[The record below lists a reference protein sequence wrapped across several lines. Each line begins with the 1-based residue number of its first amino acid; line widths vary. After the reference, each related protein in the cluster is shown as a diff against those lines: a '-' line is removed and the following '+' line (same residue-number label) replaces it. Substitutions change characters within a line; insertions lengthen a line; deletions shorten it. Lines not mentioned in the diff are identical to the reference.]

1 MKQIERIE
9 VLGDSILKGIQVN
22 PENKRYYTKNDIDLN
37 KLSDMYSLTF
47 TNDSRFGC
55 TVTKGSQL
63 ISKQLEKG
71 KVFDAIVMDF
81 GGNDCDYKWEEI
93 AANPGGEFK
102 PNTPLD
108 LFITEYTKLIKT
120 IKNNHMIPILTT
132 LPPLDPQRFFDWW
145 CGNLNK
151 ENVMKWLGSIK
162 TIYNHQAMY
171 SSCVEE
177 IAKQENVPLI
187 DIRSAFLK
195 KDHVEGLICEDGTH
209 PNSNGQKIISEAFQ
223 EFFQKYLKQNSL
235 LQPDPSLNTCL
246 PA

>member
-22 PENKRYYTKNDIDLN
+22 PENKRYYTKNDFNIN
-37 KLSDMYSLTF
+37 KLSSMYSLTI

-63 ISKQLEKG
+63 ISKKLEKG
-71 KVFDAIVMDF
+71 MAFDAIVMDF

-93 AANPGGEFK
+93 AANPSGDFK

-108 LFITEYTKLIKT
+108 LFVAEYTKLIKT
-120 IKNNHMIPILTT
+120 IKNNHIVPILTT
-132 LPPLDPQRFFDWW
+132 LPPLEPQRFFDWW
-145 CGNLNK
+145 CQNLNK

-177 IAKQENVPLI
+177 IARKENVPLV

-195 KDHVEGLICEDGTH
+195 NDHVENLICEDGTH
-209 PNSNGQKIISEAFQ
+209 PNSNGQKVITEAFQ
-223 EFFQKYLKQNSL
+223 EFFHKNLRQAPPQQSDIPLTSCL
-235 LQPDPSLNTCL
+235 LS
-246 PA
+246 

>member
-22 PENKRYYTKNDIDLN
+22 PENKRYYTKNDIDMN
-37 KLSDMYSLTF
+37 KLSKMYSLTF

-63 ISKQLEKG
+63 ITKKLEKG
-71 KVFDAIVMDF
+71 MPFDAIVMDF

-93 AANPGGEFK
+93 AVNPDGDYH

-108 LFITEYTKLIKT
+108 LFIAEYTNLIRKL
-120 IKNNHMIPILTT
+120 KNNHIIPILTT
-132 LPPLDPQRFFDWW
+132 LPPLEPQRFFDWW
-145 CGNLNK
+145 CQNLNK

-162 TIYNHQAMY
+162 TIYNHQGMY

-177 IAKQENVPLI
+177 IARKESVPLI

-195 KDHVEGLICEDGTH
+195 KDHVENLICEDGTH
-209 PNSNGQKIISEAFQ
+209 PNSNGQKVITEAFQ
-223 EFFQKYLKQNSL
+223 EFFHNNLDQNSL
-235 LQPDPSLNTCL
+235 QPDMRLTSCL
-246 PA
+246 LS